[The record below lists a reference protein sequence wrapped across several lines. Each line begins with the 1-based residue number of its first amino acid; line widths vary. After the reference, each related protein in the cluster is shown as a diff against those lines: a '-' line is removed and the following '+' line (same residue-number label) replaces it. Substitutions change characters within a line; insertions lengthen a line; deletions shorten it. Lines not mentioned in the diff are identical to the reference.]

1 VGKPILYK
9 TTKEFLIQFGLKDV
23 SELPTL
29 KEFEEL
35 SKFALGEPEP
45 EPGAELETA
54 AEPQAPPEQQAPDE
68 QQASIPASEEE

>member
-9 TTKEFLIQFGLKDV
+9 TTKDFLIQFGLKDV

-45 EPGAELETA
+45 EPAP
-54 AEPQAPPEQQAPDE
+54 EPQPAT
-68 QQASIPASEEE
+68 PASEEE